1 MRSVEEYLVHVLGQL
16 TPMPVLD
23 VPLTEAHGCLL
34 ANDVHAPLD
43 LPPWDNSAMDGYAV
57 RMADVTG
64 ASPEF
69 PAELDVIDD
78 IAAGAVS
85 SRVIKPGTCARIMT
99 GAPIPEGAEAIVPV
113 EQTDRGTTRVAIRA
127 EPGEGQFIRVR
138 GSDVAVGQALL
149 AAGTELGSAQIGLLA
164 AIGVA
169 RVEVHPRPRV
179 VVISTGSELV
189 EAGNALGPGQI
200 YESNSYMLAAAA
212 REAGAVAYRV
222 GMVHDDEDAVLATIE
237 EQTTRADLIITSGG
251 VSAGAYDVV
260 KGVLSQLGTVDFEGI
275 KMNPGKPQGFGF
287 IGGDGRFG
295 TGTPIFTLPG
305 NPVSSYVSFEVF
317 VRPAIRRLRGLTP
330 ERRPMTQATLTVD
343 LTSPAGKTQFMR
355 GWVVPSGAYGLPEVR
370 PVGGPGSHLL
380 AGLAQSNCFIVV
392 PEDVTEVKAGEQV
405 NILRFGAPA

>member
-1 MRSVEEYLVHVLGQL
+1 MRSVEEYLAHVLGQL
-16 TPMPVLD
+16 APMPGFD
-23 VPLTEAHGCLL
+23 VPLAEAQGCLL
-34 ANDVHAPLD
+34 ANDVVAPLD
-43 LPPWDNSAMDGYAV
+43 LPPWDNSSMDGYAV

-78 IAAGAVS
+78 IAAGYVS
-85 SRVIKPGTCARIMT
+85 GRVIKPGTCARIMT
-99 GAPIPEGAEAIVPV
+99 GAPVPEGTEAIVAV
-113 EQTDRGTTRVAIRA
+113 EQTDRGTRRVKILAEPAEGQYIRA
-127 EPGEGQFIRVR
+127 R
-138 GSDVAVGQALL
+138 GSDVATGQHLL
-149 AAGTELGSAQIGLLA
+149 PAGTELGSAQIGMLA
-164 AIGVA
+164 AIGIA

-189 EAGNALGPGQI
+189 EAGSPLGPGQI

-222 GMVHDDEDAVLATIE
+222 GMVHDDEQAVLAVVE

-260 KGVLSQLGTVDFEGI
+260 KGVLSQLGTVEFEGI

-287 IGGDGRFG
+287 IGGDFSS
-295 TGTPIFTLPG
+295 GTPIFTLPG

-317 VRPAIRRLRGLTP
+317 VRPAIRRLRGVTP
-330 ERRPMTQATLTVD
+330 ERRAISQATISAD
-343 LTSPAGKTQFMR
+343 LTSPGGKTQFAR
-355 GWVVPSGAYGLPEVR
+355 GWVVPSGAYGLPEVK
-370 PVGGPGSHLL
+370 PVGGASSHLL

-392 PEDVTEVKAGEQV
+392 PEDVTEIKAGEQV
-405 NILRFGAPA
+405 DIMRFGAAS